1 MKLEV
6 KILTEV
12 IEKQLGVTYKQMM
25 SARRL
30 KEMVYSRAIF
40 SVIARRYLDM
50 TYHKIGELLKR
61 DHSSIIFYMKKHD
74 NEYELYKDYRDM
86 YKKIYASV
94 EALFIINTEFN
105 ADYLKTKIKE
115 LQSEVSIINAM
126 IAKYEERIK
135 NMEEA

>member
-1 MKLEV
+1 MELEV

-12 IEKQLGVTYKQMM
+12 IEKQLGITYKQMM
-25 SARRL
+25 SPTRL
-30 KEMVYSRAIF
+30 KELVYSRAIF
-40 SVIARRYLDM
+40 SVIARRYLNM
-50 TYHKIGELLKR
+50 TFHKIGELLKR

-105 ADYLKTKIKE
+105 ADYLRAKIKDM
-115 LQSEVSIINAM
+115 QSEIDMTNAM
-126 IAKYEERIK
+126 IMKYEERIK